1 MSDFAERSASLAPF
15 FTPKGVAVIGASR
28 DPSKLSYGVVRNLT
42 DPERGYPGPVYP
54 VNPKA
59 DEILGLRCY
68 PDIASVPDPVEL
80 AVLIIPATAVL
91 DAVEACGRRGIKA
104 AVVISGGFREVGP
117 EGAAREAEMVA
128 IARRYGMR
136 IMGPNGIGVIDTHT
150 PLNTTFVKGMPP
162 KGHIAFLSQS
172 GALCG
177 GIIDW
182 TVGRG
187 IGFSRF
193 LSVGNEADVN
203 ETDLIPFLAADDA
216 SRVIAL
222 YLEDVKGGPA
232 FVDAL
237 RAAAAVKPVL
247 ALKTGRTAGGQ
258 LATASHTGALAGA
271 HAAFRAACLQTGVI
285 EVEHIEVLFNAA
297 LALACQPLPAGNRIA
312 IVTNAGGPAA
322 LAADALEPAGL
333 RLARTGNE
341 TQALLRSFL
350 PPDAQTAGPVDL
362 LGGADEHGYRR
373 AMDAVLADPA
383 CDGVLAILVPQA
395 LVNPVAVVEAFA
407 AAARS
412 QVQPVKP
419 VLVCLMGEA
428 SLEEAF
434 RVARAADLP
443 AYTFP
448 EDAVAAFGA
457 LWRRAK
463 WLRRGESAMV
473 ASDAGTLAYAAAD
486 AVEDENGRYG
496 LVRSLPVGLR
506 AGASPEVRVFGAG
519 TEAMALQMARARR
532 EVQTALLL
540 ARSAGRQALD
550 AVEARPLLAAY
561 GITTPREAL
570 ATSPADA
577 ARFAAEIGFPV
588 VLKLISPDILH
599 KTDIGGVIL
608 DVQDEEAAAK
618 GFEALVG
625 RAAAAHPGA
634 RVRGVQVQ
642 QMIRGGQEVIVGVKR
657 DPTFGPLIMFGLG
670 GVYVEALRDVSFRL
684 APLTPLDA
692 EEMIDEVRSARLLA
706 GLRGAPPADRAA
718 LVDVIVRIGQLAA
731 DHPDIA
737 ELDINP
743 LLVLPQG
750 QGAVAVDAR
759 VILG

>member
-1 MSDFAERSASLAPF
+1 MSNLSEGSAALTPF
-15 FTPKGVAVIGASR
+15 FAPNGVAVIGASR
-28 DPSKLSYGVVRNLT
+28 DPRKLSYGVVRNLI

-80 AVLIIPATAVL
+80 AVLIIPATAAL
-91 DAVEACGRRGIKA
+91 AAVEACGRRGIKA

-203 ETDLIPFLAADDA
+203 ETDLIPFLAADEA

-237 RAAAAVKPVL
+237 RAASAAKPVV

-258 LATASHTGALAGA
+258 LATASHTGALAGP
-271 HAAFRAACLQTGVI
+271 HAAFRAACVQTGVI
-285 EVEHIEVLFNAA
+285 EVEHIEVLFNTA
-297 LALACQPLPAGNRIA
+297 LALACQPLPAGNRVA

-322 LAADALEPAGL
+322 LAADTLEPAGL
-333 RLARTGNE
+333 QLARTSAE
-341 TQALLRSFL
+341 TQAVLRSFL

-362 LGGADEHGYRR
+362 LGGADEDSYRR

-395 LVNPVAVVEAFA
+395 LVNSVAVVQAFA
-407 AAARS
+407 AAAAA
-412 QVQPVKP
+412 QPPPAKP
-419 VLVCLMGEA
+419 VLICLMGEA

-457 LWRRAK
+457 LWRRAR
-463 WLRRGESAMV
+463 WLRRSAPSGV
-473 ASDAGTLAYAAAD
+473 AP
-486 AVEDENGRYG
+486 E
-496 LVRSLPVGLR
+496 
-506 AGASPEVRVFGAG
+506 AGAGPEA
-519 TEAMALQMARARR
+519 TPLQMARARR
-532 EVQTALLL
+532 EVQNALLL
-540 ARSAGRQALD
+540 ARSAGRLVLD
-550 AVEARPLLAAY
+550 AVEAQPLLAAY
-561 GITTPREAL
+561 GIPTPREAL

-577 ARFAAEIGFPV
+577 ARFATDIGFPV
-588 VLKLISPDILH
+588 ALKLISPDILH

-608 DVQDEEAAAK
+608 NVQSPEAASI
-618 GFEALVG
+618 GFEALVA
-625 RAAAAHPGA
+625 RAGAAHPGA
-634 RVRGVQVQ
+634 RIRGVQVQ
-642 QMIRGGQEVIVGVKR
+642 QMVLGGQEVIIGVKR

-684 APLTPLDA
+684 APLTRADA
-692 EEMIDEVRSARLLA
+692 EEMIDEVKSAKLLA

-718 LVDVIVRIGQLAA
+718 LVDVVVRIGRLAA
-731 DHPDIA
+731 DHPEIA

-743 LLVLPQG
+743 LLVLPWG
-750 QGAVAVDAR
+750 QGALAVDAR
-759 VILG
+759 VILR